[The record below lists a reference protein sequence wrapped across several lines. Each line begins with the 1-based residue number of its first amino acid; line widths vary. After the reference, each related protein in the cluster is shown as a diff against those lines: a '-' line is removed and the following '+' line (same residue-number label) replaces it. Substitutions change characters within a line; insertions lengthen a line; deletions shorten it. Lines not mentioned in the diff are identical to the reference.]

1 MNVYLNIKSL
11 QQITSKNQM
20 KRLLL
25 PLLAALALPTAINAE
40 IVYLDCDL
48 TNSSNTVP
56 VGITL
61 NESQGKVTYFIK
73 STGFTK
79 TLPAIFNQ
87 KFILFKEDLANWQ
100 INRIDGTISRR
111 VAYVKDPN
119 ENGKCPKVEKTKTM
133 F

>member
-1 MNVYLNIKSL
+1 
-11 QQITSKNQM
+11 M

-25 PLLAALALPTAINAE
+25 PLLAALALPTAVNAH

-48 TNSSNTVP
+48 TNSYGTID

-61 NESQGKVTYFIK
+61 NESQGKVTYLIK
-73 STGFTK
+73 KNSSSK

-87 KFILFKEDLANWQ
+87 KSILFGNDIAKWQ
-100 INRIDGTISRR
+100 INRTDGKISRR
-111 VAYVKDPN
+111 VSFVKDPN
-119 ENGKCPKVEKTKTM
+119 ENGKCQKVEKTKTM

>member
-1 MNVYLNIKSL
+1 
-11 QQITSKNQM
+11 M
-20 KRLLL
+20 KPLLL
-25 PLLAALALPTAINAE
+25 PLIAALALPTAVNAE

-48 TNSSNTVP
+48 TNSSNTIP

-79 TLPAIFNQ
+79 TLPVIFNQ

-119 ENGKCPKVEKTKTM
+119 ENGKCQKVEKTKTM